1 MIVFNSSL
9 PRAGST
15 LLSNILGNNPDIYA
29 SPSSGLADAVHGAH
43 YYWQNAEHTKTE
55 GIEKRS
61 ESLKEFLRAGIEAY
75 YNEITDKPYI
85 IDKHRAWSRI
95 ADFTDALF
103 PQCKMLC
110 MVRHPF
116 DIFASMEKLF
126 RKNPMDNKA
135 SGIVDYEALQGMTV
149 ESRVN
154 IWMNGAPVG
163 HAFQSLYNTI
173 QTKLKDDIMYIPY
186 EHLTEQPEK
195 TMRDIYKYL
204 DIPYYKQDYNNIK
217 QVTHENDEGILTNHI
232 IRPKIEP
239 VVQNPI
245 EILGLDSCLYI
256 QQNLNWFFDYFRYQ
270 KLEAGEKPKETNE
283 IQ

>member
-43 YYWQNAEHTKTE
+43 FNWQIAEHTKTE

-61 ESLKEFLRAGIEAY
+61 ESLKEFLRAGIKAY

-85 IDKHRAWSRI
+85 IDKNRAWLRL

-110 MVRHPF
+110 IVRHPF

-135 SGIVDYEALQGMTV
+135 SGIVDYDKLQGMTV

-154 IWMNGAPVG
+154 IWMNNAPLG
-163 HAFQSLYNTI
+163 HAFRSLYNTI
-173 QTKLKDDIMYIPY
+173 QTKLKDDIMYLSY
-186 EHLTEQPEK
+186 EQLTDQPEEV
-195 TMRDIYKYL
+195 MRDIYKYL

-217 QVTHENDEGILTNHI
+217 QVTHENDVITSLHI

-245 EILGLDSCLYI
+245 EILGVDSCLYI
-256 QQNLNWFFDYFRYQ
+256 QHNLSWFFDYFGYQ
-270 KLEAGEKPKETNE
+270 KLEAGENPKETNE